1 VRSAKFS
8 NGQLLVLGFLLLA
21 WLSLICILAVAP
33 EVYAETL
40 RLAPGENAR
49 AAELLFVGALTAFIL
64 LVAVGVIR
72 RWRWIFW
79 LLMVAFLS
87 GLLRVPASLVELAG
101 WMPATGPRWY
111 VIFQALISVAQFA
124 IGLVMVT
131 EYQRY
136 GVWGHRPVR
145 RSHLPEITR
154 DSQTGLAS
162 APHTQSRIAY
172 TVPSHQRPLK

>member
-1 VRSAKFS
+1 MRSAKFS

-40 RLAPGENAR
+40 RLALGEHAR
-49 AAELLFVGALTAFIL
+49 AAELLLVGALTAFIL

-87 GLLRVPASLVELAG
+87 GLLREPGSLFELAG
-101 WMPATGPRWY
+101 WMPAAGPRWY
-111 VIFQALISVAQFA
+111 VIFQALIGVAQFA
-124 IGLVMVT
+124 IGLLMVT
-131 EYQRY
+131 EYRRY
-136 GVWGHRPVR
+136 GVWGHRPDPAET
-145 RSHLPEITR
+145 S
-154 DSQTGLAS
+154 
-162 APHTQSRIAY
+162 SRNHSGQ
-172 TVPSHQRPLK
+172 PDRLG